1 MLSSATLTDSSR
13 DKRAIQ
19 TTPYPAR
26 ISSADTMKTS
36 VIFSVLAFATAAFA
50 TPNPT
55 KVEPPTKVTRDLAT
69 VTSVIAQVSAAIVQL
84 DTAVNA
90 YTGDKTELEEE
101 AASLVSIL
109 ESGTTAIAA
118 SSSLSL
124 VDALSLSSL
133 VDSLQ
138 DLGDQLVSDLIA
150 KRDVVEEEAY
160 CEEVEDQI
168 VEIAT
173 DARALVEAIIA
184 KAPTIAQGIAEALAQ
199 QFYAT
204 LDEGTWAFGTG
215 NCTDA

>member
-1 MLSSATLTDSSR
+1 
-13 DKRAIQ
+13 
-19 TTPYPAR
+19 
-26 ISSADTMKTS
+26 MKTA
-36 VIFSVLAFATAAFA
+36 VIFSVLAFAAAAFA
-50 TPNPT
+50 APNPT
-55 KVEPPTKVTRDLAT
+55 AVEPPTKVTRDLAT

-118 SSSLSL
+118 SSALSI

-138 DLGDQLVSDLIA
+138 DLGDQLVSDLVA
-150 KRDVVEEEAY
+150 KRSVVEEEDY

-184 KAPTIAQGIAEALAQ
+184 KAPAIAQGIAEALAEE
-199 QFYAT
+199 FYAT
-204 LDEGTWAFGTG
+204 LDEGSWAFATG